1 MNTLKQI
8 ASRAMVFA
16 LALAVLVPALIVA
29 GDNNAVQA
37 EKLAT
42 VYLTNKGTGYTTEA
56 TPPNTRTAPASRVNK
71 STVYERAPQNE
82 IPKMTQTP

>member
-42 VYLTNKGTGYTTEA
+42 VYLTKKELGTQPRPRLLIHVLLLHPG
-56 TPPNTRTAPASRVNK
+56 
-71 STVYERAPQNE
+71 
-82 IPKMTQTP
+82 